1 MKFLL
6 MMAVGFVE
14 YVPVLGLALTL
25 FRYDWRLYWKRS
37 LLIAFFGAVV
47 FYIVRFQYGL
57 QSLGGPVATLV
68 NTVLW
73 FRFLFGIPVGNA
85 LVMTVSGLVL
95 AVCGETLV
103 NLTLIELAGI
113 SFAELTSGLGW
124 LALSVTLES
133 VFTLLMIGVLRRRRW
148 GFSFLSARRPIRLGQ
163 NVHVLAFIVCG
174 VLVSSLF
181 LELLRSRMLDP
192 FMVFILF
199 TLVVL
204 LGFYSSMRKERE
216 D

>member
-1 MKFLL
+1 MTFLF

-14 YVPVLGLALTL
+14 YVPVLWLALTL
-25 FRYDWRLYWKRS
+25 FRCDVRVYGKKTLI
-37 LLIAFFGAVV
+37 IAFFGAVV

-73 FRFLFGIPVGNA
+73 FRFLFGFPLRNA
-85 LVMTVSGLVL
+85 LLMTVSGFVL
-95 AVCGETLV
+95 AVCAETLV
-103 NLTLIELAGI
+103 NLLLIEAANL
-113 SFAELTSGLGW
+113 SFAELTASYGW
-124 LALSVTLES
+124 MALSVTLES
-133 VFTLLMIGVLRRRRW
+133 ALTLLIVGVLRRMRW
-148 GFSFLSARRPIRLGQ
+148 GFSFLSARRPIRLRQ

-181 LELLRSRMLDP
+181 LELLRSRVFDP
-192 FMVFILF
+192 FMVFIVF

-204 LGFYSSMRKERE
+204 FGFYSSMHKERE